1 MGSLLKVYVHGADPR
16 VSFGQGDASAS
27 GFGADSGAMNEPRI
41 TIAKHYYSS
50 GNVGFGFSP
59 SDARHHCHIIGK
71 TGSGKTALLRNLIL
85 QHIAQGHGVG
95 VIDPHG
101 DLVESLLEAIPPE
114 RTRDLLYFHPGDRDH
129 PVGLNPLAG
138 VLPAQ
143 RPLIVSGIIEALK
156 NLWPDSWGPRME
168 YILQNAISALLHV
181 ENASL
186 LGINRLLTD
195 AAYRRWVVR
204 QVTDPFVRKFWE
216 EEYESYDA
224 RFRREAIAPIQNK
237 LGQFCLHPLVRN
249 VLGQVK
255 ARLSLSHVMEHS
267 QIFLANLSK
276 GQLGADKSALI
287 GSLLV
292 SQFQAAAM
300 ARATLPEEER
310 KDFFLFIDEFQH
322 FTTEAFASL
331 LAEARKYR
339 LNLTL
344 SHQYLDQLSEPVRTA
359 LFGNVGSTI
368 CFRVGYR
375 DAEWL
380 CEEFEQTYSAT
391 QFLELGRFAILARLT
406 RDNQQDPPIRGRT
419 YPPIEG
425 VFSDREKLIRV
436 SRERFGM
443 PREVIEDKLH
453 RWLNS

>member
-1 MGSLLKVYVHGADPR
+1 
-16 VSFGQGDASAS
+16 
-27 GFGADSGAMNEPRI
+27 MNESRI
-41 TIAKHYYSS
+41 TIARHYYSS
-50 GNVGFGFSP
+50 GNAGFGFSP
-59 SDARHHCHIIGK
+59 SDARHHCHILGK

-101 DLVESLLEAIPPE
+101 DLVEGLLEMIPPE
-114 RTRDLLYFHPGDRDH
+114 RTRDVLYFHPSDQEH
-129 PVGLNPLAG
+129 PVGFNPLAG
-138 VLPAQ
+138 VEPAQ
-143 RPLIVSGIIEALK
+143 RPLIVSGIVEALR

-168 YILQNAISALLHV
+168 YILQNAIAALLHV
-181 ENASL
+181 ENSSL

-255 ARLSLSHVMEHS
+255 ARVSLPHVMEHS

-276 GQLGADKSALI
+276 GQLGTDKSALL

-300 ARATLPEEER
+300 ARAALPEEER

-380 CEEFEQTYSAT
+380 SEEFEQTYSAT
-391 QFLELGRFAILARLT
+391 QFLELGRFELFARLT
-406 RDNQQDPPIRGRT
+406 QGNQQHPPIRGRS
-419 YPPIEG
+419 YPPVEG
-425 VFSDREKLIRV
+425 VFNDRNKLIRV

-443 PREVIEDKLH
+443 PREVIEEKLR

>member
-1 MGSLLKVYVHGADPR
+1 
-16 VSFGQGDASAS
+16 
-27 GFGADSGAMNEPRI
+27 MNESRI
-41 TIAKHYYSS
+41 TIARHYYSS
-50 GNVGFGFSP
+50 GNAGFGFSP
-59 SDARHHCHIIGK
+59 SDARHHCHILGK

-101 DLVESLLEAIPPE
+101 DLVEGLLEMIPPE
-114 RTRDLLYFHPGDRDH
+114 RTRDVLYFHPSDQEH
-129 PVGLNPLAG
+129 PVWFNPLAG
-138 VLPAQ
+138 VEPAQ
-143 RPLIVSGIIEALK
+143 RPLIVSGIVEALR

-168 YILQNAISALLHV
+168 YILQNAIAALLHV
-181 ENASL
+181 ENSSL

-255 ARLSLSHVMEHS
+255 ARVSLPHVMEHS

-276 GQLGADKSALI
+276 GQLGTDKSALL

-300 ARATLPEEER
+300 ARAALPEEER

-380 CEEFEQTYSAT
+380 SEEFEQTYSAT
-391 QFLELGRFAILARLT
+391 QFLELGRFELFARLT
-406 RDNQQDPPIRGRT
+406 QGNQQHPPIRGRS
-419 YPPIEG
+419 YPPVEG
-425 VFSDREKLIRV
+425 VFNDRNKLIRV

-443 PREVIEDKLH
+443 PREVIEEKLR